1 MRDKV
6 EQHTVIPALPGW
18 YVALYIEGG
27 EVNGKRWDDYL
38 SLDPIVAWEIE
49 RHDHS
54 KGPDWDRCVSH
65 YFNPLTVDGNMDGAG
80 NLWAIKTPDGKFTI
94 PMDQTVGSEDELIAV
109 FREKLLRM
117 AAKKSA

>member
-1 MRDKV
+1 
-6 EQHTVIPALPGW
+6 
-18 YVALYIEGG
+18 
-27 EVNGKRWDDYL
+27 
-38 SLDPIVAWEIE
+38 
-49 RHDHS
+49 
-54 KGPDWDRCVSH
+54 
-65 YFNPLTVDGNMDGAG
+65 MDGAG